1 MRVTHGDNNG
11 CGKRDRSRGHGEL
24 IQMATADRCDVLIIG
39 AGLAGLALARQ
50 LLLNTD
56 KRILLV
62 DKRTEFPPAKQK
74 VGEATV
80 QLSAYYYARVLDL
93 EEHLLQ
99 EHYLK
104 YNLRFYWKTPGQA
117 NDCYEHYSQ
126 SYIRKLSNINTY
138 QLDRNKF
145 EGEMLRV
152 NLENPNFEFHP
163 GCLDLDVKLSETGGP
178 HSFSFRSTKG
188 AVSGT
193 ARWVVDTSGR
203 GRFLARR
210 LGLAREGKIRH
221 GAHFFW
227 VDGLVDIEKL
237 TNLSP
242 QQIRTRPDRAAL
254 GHTPA
259 WQATNHFCAEGLWFW
274 TIPLHGKTS
283 LGLVYDNQLIPRE
296 RIDTIEKLIDWVCEE
311 FPLFARDLPYRR
323 VIHHTALKDFAHD
336 CQQTISPARWAIA
349 GEAGRFTDPLYS
361 PGGDLISLYN
371 TFITDAVQTDDD
383 AELAEKCRL
392 YEQMMEAVYE
402 AYVPTYAI
410 SYDALG
416 DQEAFSLKYTWE
428 LAIYFAYYVFPF
440 INDLFTDRRFLAS
453 FISRFSQLGRINRSL
468 QSFISDFFQ
477 WKKNS
482 RTPPREIVHFD
493 FTEIKPLADAEKTF
507 YRVGVSV
514 EESRQVLD
522 EQLANL
528 RELARFIAAQIC
540 ASVIGDARVLT
551 NRRFVEG
558 LDINRLEFDPEAIRE
573 SYRACASA
581 AGEYP
586 WKLDPHVLRRLIV
599 GSTVEAIEDEE
610 ELFAGVG
617 V

>member
-1 MRVTHGDNNG
+1 MSDNEGIDMRAEEHY
-11 CGKRDRSRGHGEL
+11 
-24 IQMATADRCDVLIIG
+24 DVLIIG

-62 DKRTEFPPAKQK
+62 DRRTEFPPAKQK

-93 EEHLLQ
+93 EEHLMQ

-104 YNLRFYWKTPGQA
+104 YNLRFYWRTPGMA

-152 NLENPNFEFHP
+152 NLENPNFEFCP
-163 GCLDLDVKLSETGGP
+163 GCSDLDVSLAETGA
-178 HSFSFRSTKG
+178 HSFSFKAAGQER
-188 AVSGT
+188 SGT
-193 ARWVVDTSGR
+193 TRWVVDTSGR

-210 LGLAREGKIRH
+210 LGLVREGAIRH

-227 VDGLVDIEKL
+227 VEGLLDIEKL

-242 QQIRTRPDRAAL
+242 QQIRTRPDRGAL

-259 WQATNHFCAEGLWFW
+259 WQATNHFCDEGLWFW

-283 LGLVYDNQLIPRE
+283 LGLVYDNRLIPRE
-296 RIDTIEKLIDWVCEE
+296 HIDTIEKLIEWVCEK

-323 VIHHTALKDFAHD
+323 VVHHTALKDFAHD
-336 CQQTISPARWAIA
+336 CVQTISPARWAIA

-371 TFITDAVQTDDD
+371 TFITDAVQTEDDE
-383 AELAEKCRL
+383 ELAEKCRL
-392 YEQMMEAVYE
+392 YEQLMKAVYE

-416 DQEAFSLKYTWE
+416 DQEAFTLKYSWE

-440 INDLFTDRRFLAS
+440 INDLFTDRRFLVI
-453 FISRFSQLGRINRSL
+453 FINRFSQLGRINRSL

-477 WKKNS
+477 WKKTR
-482 RTPPREIVHFD
+482 RTPPAEIFHFD
-493 FTEIKPLADAEKTF
+493 FTDIKPLADAEKTF

-514 EESRQVLD
+514 EEARTILD

-528 RELARFIAAQIC
+528 REMARFMAAQIC
-540 ASVIGDARVLT
+540 ASVLGDARALI
-551 NRRFVEG
+551 NQPFVES
-558 LDINRLEFDPEAIRE
+558 LDVTRLQFDPEAIRQ
-573 SYRACASA
+573 SYARYENARE
-581 AGEYP
+581 EYP
-586 WKLDPHVLRRLIV
+586 WTLDSQVLRRLIEGQSV
-599 GSTVEAIEDEE
+599 VADEIE
-610 ELFAGVG
+610 LLAGVG
-617 V
+617 GD

>member
-1 MRVTHGDNNG
+1 MPD
-11 CGKRDRSRGHGEL
+11 GKHY
-24 IQMATADRCDVLIIG
+24 DVLIIG

-50 LLLNTD
+50 LLLYTD

-62 DKRTEFPPAKQK
+62 DRRTEFPPAKQK

-93 EEHLLQ
+93 EEHLEQ
-99 EHYLK
+99 AHYLK
-104 YNLRFYWKTPGQA
+104 YNLRFYWKTPGKT

-152 NLENPNFEFHP
+152 NLEKSNFEFGP
-163 GCLDLDVKLSETGGP
+163 GCTELKVSLAQTGGL
-178 HSFSFRSTKG
+178 HSFSFKVGGSE
-188 AVSGT
+188 VSGT
-193 ARWVVDTSGR
+193 TRWVVDTSGR
-203 GRFLARR
+203 GRFLARQ
-210 LGLAREGKIRH
+210 LGLATDGKIRH

-237 TNLSP
+237 TKLSL
-242 QQIRTRPDRAAL
+242 QQVRTRPDRTAL

-259 WQATNHFCAEGLWFW
+259 WQATNHFCGEGLWFW

-283 LGLVYDNQLIPRE
+283 LGLVYDNRLIPRE
-296 RIDTIEKLIDWVCEE
+296 RIDTLEKLIQWVCEE

-323 VIHHTALKDFAHD
+323 VIYHTALKDFAHD
-336 CQQTISPARWAIA
+336 CVQTISPARWAIA

-371 TFITDAVQTDDD
+371 TFITDAIQTDDD
-383 AELAEKCRL
+383 VDLADKCRL

-416 DQEAFSLKYTWE
+416 DQEAFTLKYSWE
-428 LAIYFAYYVFPF
+428 LAIYFSYYVFPF
-440 INDLFTDRRFLAS
+440 INDLFTDKRFLAI
-453 FISRFSQLGRINRSL
+453 FINRFSQLGRINRSL
-468 QSFISDFFQ
+468 QTFISDFFQ
-477 WKKNS
+477 WKKNK
-482 RTPPREIVHFD
+482 RIPPREVIHFD
-493 FTEIKPLADAEKTF
+493 FTDIKPLADAEKTF

-514 EESRQVLD
+514 EEARQILD
-522 EQLANL
+522 EQLSNL
-528 RELARFIAAQIC
+528 KEMARFIAAQIC
-540 ASVIGDARVLT
+540 ASVLGDVRVLT

-558 LDINRLEFDPEAIRE
+558 LDITRLHFDPEAIRE
-573 SYRACASA
+573 SYLAVANSA
-581 AGEYP
+581 EEYA
-586 WKLDPHVLRRLIV
+586 WTLDSHVLQRLIEGQCEV
-599 GSTVEAIEDEE
+599 VDEVE
-610 ELFAGVG
+610 ELVEVAGD
-617 V
+617 

>member
-1 MRVTHGDNNG
+1 METTKDY
-11 CGKRDRSRGHGEL
+11 
-24 IQMATADRCDVLIIG
+24 DVLIIG

-62 DKRTEFPPAKQK
+62 DRRAEFPPPKQK

-80 QLSAYYYARVLDL
+80 QLSAYYYARVLEL
-93 EEHLLQ
+93 EEHLMQ
-99 EHYLK
+99 SHYLK
-104 YNLRFYWKTPGQA
+104 YNLRFYWKTPGLA

-138 QLDRNKF
+138 QLDRNVF

-152 NLENPNFEFHP
+152 NLENRNFTFRP
-163 GCLDLDVKLSETGGP
+163 GATDLDVKLDEDDGP
-178 HSFSFRSTKG
+178 HTFSFKTAEG
-188 AVSGT
+188 NVSGG

-203 GRFLARR
+203 GKFLARR

-221 GAHFFW
+221 GSHFFW
-227 VDGLVDIEKL
+227 VEGLIDIEKL

-283 LGLVYDNQLIPRE
+283 LGLVYDSSVVPRE
-296 RIDTIEKLIDWVCEE
+296 RVDTIEKLIAWVCEE

-323 VIHHTALKDFAHD
+323 ILHHTALKDFAHD
-336 CQQTISPARWAIA
+336 CRQTISPARWAIA

-371 TFITDAVQTDDD
+371 TFITDAVQTEDDS
-383 AELAEKCRL
+383 ELAEKCRM
-392 YEQMMEAVYE
+392 YEQLMEAVYE

-440 INDLFTDRRFLAS
+440 INDLFTDRRFLSA
-453 FISRFSQLGRINRSL
+453 FIVRFSQLGRINRSL

-477 WKKNS
+477 WKKRT
-482 RTPPREIVHFD
+482 RTPPREVFHFD
-493 FTEIKPLADAEKTF
+493 FTDIKPLASAEKTF
-507 YRVGVSV
+507 YKVGLSGD
-514 EESRQVLD
+514 EARRVLD
-522 EQLANL
+522 EQLSNL
-528 RELARFIAAQIC
+528 RELARYMAAQIC
-540 ASVIGDARVLT
+540 ASVLGDARALT

-558 LDINRLEFDPEAIRE
+558 LDINRLRFDPEEIRA
-573 SYRACASA
+573 SFAACVDSA
-581 AGEYP
+581 EEYP
-586 WKLDPHVLRRLIV
+586 WTLDPHVLRRLIE
-599 GSTVEAIEDEE
+599 GQTDLAAEDEPE
-610 ELFAGVG
+610 MLAGVG
-617 V
+617 GD

>member
-1 MRVTHGDNNG
+1 MKRVDHY
-11 CGKRDRSRGHGEL
+11 
-24 IQMATADRCDVLIIG
+24 DVMIIG

-50 LLLNTD
+50 LLLYTN
-56 KRILLV
+56 KRVLLV
-62 DKRTEFPPAKQK
+62 DRRTEFPPAKQK

-93 EEHLLQ
+93 EEHLMH

-104 YNLRFYWKTPGQA
+104 YNLRFYWKTPGKA

-152 NLENPNFEFHP
+152 NLANPNFEFHA
-163 GCLDLDVKLSETGGP
+163 GCNDLDVTLAESGGP
-178 HSFSFRSTKG
+178 HSFSFKTAEREF
-188 AVSGT
+188 SGT
-193 ARWVVDTSGR
+193 TRWLVDTSGR

-210 LGLAREGKIRH
+210 LGLATEGKIRH

-237 TNLSP
+237 TSLSP
-242 QQIRTRPDRAAL
+242 QQIRTRPDRCAL

-283 LGLVYDNQLIPRE
+283 LGLVYDNRLIPRE
-296 RIDTIEKLIDWVCEE
+296 RIDTIDKLIAWVCEE

-323 VIHHTALKDFAHD
+323 VLHHTALKDFAHD
-336 CQQTISPARWAIA
+336 CAQTISPKRWAIA

-371 TFITDAVQTDDD
+371 TFITDAVQTEDDN
-383 AELAEKCRL
+383 ELAGKCRL

-416 DQEAFSLKYTWE
+416 DQEAFTLKYTWE

-440 INDLFTDRRFLAS
+440 INDLFIDKRFLAI
-453 FISRFSQLGRINRSL
+453 FINRFSQLGRINRSL
-468 QSFISDFFQ
+468 QIFISDFFQ
-477 WKKNS
+477 WKKNQRRS
-482 RTPPREIVHFD
+482 PNEVFHFD
-493 FTEIKPLADAEKTF
+493 FTDIKPLADAEKTF
-507 YRVGVSV
+507 YRVGVTV
-514 EESRQVLD
+514 DEARKVLD

-528 RELARFIAAQIC
+528 NELARFVAVQIC
-540 ASVIGDARVLT
+540 ASVIGDVRVLT
-551 NRRFVEG
+551 NRSFVES
-558 LDINRLEFDPEAIRE
+558 LDITRLHFDPEAIRE
-573 SYRACASA
+573 SYLKFESST
-581 AGEYP
+581 GEYP
-586 WKLDPHVLRRLIV
+586 WTLDPHVLQCLIEGQRV
-599 GSTVEAIEDEE
+599 VEDET
-610 ELFAGVG
+610 ELFARVG
-617 V
+617 GD

>member
-1 MRVTHGDNNG
+1 MVNARNY
-11 CGKRDRSRGHGEL
+11 
-24 IQMATADRCDVLIIG
+24 DVLIIG

-56 KRILLV
+56 KKILVV
-62 DKRTEFPPAKQK
+62 DKRTEFPPMKQK

-80 QLSAYYYARVLDL
+80 QLSAYYYARVLQL

-99 EHYLK
+99 EHFLK

-152 NLENPNFEFHP
+152 NLTNPNFDFHP
-163 GCLDLDVKLSETGGP
+163 GCTDLDVTLSESGMA
-178 HSFSFRSTKG
+178 HSFSFKAAGNEVRGS
-188 AVSGT
+188 

-227 VDGLVDIEKL
+227 VEGLVDIERL
-237 TNLSP
+237 TNLTP
-242 QQIRTRPDRAAL
+242 QQIRTRPDRSAL

-323 VIHHTALKDFAHD
+323 VLHHTALKDFAHD
-336 CQQTISPARWAIA
+336 CEQTMSPARWAIA

-371 TFITDAVQTDDD
+371 TFITDAVQTEND

-392 YEQMMEAVYE
+392 YEQLMEAVYE

-416 DQEAFSLKYTWE
+416 DQEAFSLKYSWE

-440 INDLFTDRRFLAS
+440 INDLFTDRRFLS
-453 FISRFSQLGRINRSL
+453 VFISRFSQLGRINRSL

-477 WKKNS
+477 WKKNR
-482 RTPPREIVHFD
+482 RTPPREVVHFD
-493 FTEIKPLADAEKTF
+493 FTDIKPLADAERTF
-507 YRVGVSV
+507 YQVGVSV
-514 EESRQVLD
+514 EESRRVLD

-528 RELARFIAAQIC
+528 KEMARFVAAQIC
-540 ASVIGDARVLT
+540 ASVLDDVRALT
-551 NRRFVEG
+551 NRQFVEG
-558 LDINRLEFDPEAIRE
+558 LDINRLHFDPEEIRN
-573 SYRACASA
+573 SYRACEASA
-581 AGEYP
+581 EEYP
-586 WKLDPHVLRRLIV
+586 WTLDPHVLRRLIEGQSV
-599 GSTVEAIEDEE
+599 RAFEDEA
-610 ELFAGVG
+610 ELLAGVG
-617 V
+617 GD

>member
-1 MRVTHGDNNG
+1 MRTDN
-11 CGKRDRSRGHGEL
+11 HY
-24 IQMATADRCDVLIIG
+24 DVLIIG

-50 LLLNTD
+50 LLLNTE

-62 DKRTEFPPAKQK
+62 DRRTEFPPAKQK

-80 QLSAYYYARVLDL
+80 QLSAYYYARVLEL
-93 EEHLLQ
+93 EEHLMQ

-104 YNLRFYWKTPGQA
+104 YNLRFYWKTPGQT

-152 NLENPNFEFHP
+152 NLDDPDFEFYP
-163 GCLDLDVKLSETGGP
+163 GCVDLDVTLAETGGL
-178 HSFSFRSTKG
+178 HSFSFNASGFK
-188 AVSGT
+188 VSGT
-193 ARWVVDTSGR
+193 TRWVVDTSGR

-210 LGLAREGKIRH
+210 LGLAREGAIRH

-227 VDGLVDIEKL
+227 VEGLVDIEKL

-242 QQIRTRPDRAAL
+242 QQVRTRPDRVAL

-259 WQATNHFCAEGLWFW
+259 WQATNHFCGEGLWFW

-283 LGLVYDNQLIPRE
+283 LGLVYDNRLIPRE
-296 RIDTIEKLIDWVCEE
+296 RIDTLEKLIAWVCEQ

-323 VIHHTALKDFAHD
+323 IVHHTALKDFAHD
-336 CQQTISPARWAIA
+336 CMQTISPARWAIA

-371 TFITDAVQTDDD
+371 TFITDAVQIEDDE
-383 AELAEKCRL
+383 ELAQKCRL
-392 YEQMMEAVYE
+392 YEQMMEAVYQ
-402 AYVPTYAI
+402 AYVPSYAI

-416 DQEAFSLKYTWE
+416 DQEAFTLKYSWE
-428 LAIYFAYYVFPF
+428 LAIYFSYYVFPF
-440 INDLFTDRRFLAS
+440 INDLFTDRHFLS
-453 FISRFSQLGRINRSL
+453 IFINRFSQLGRINRSL

-477 WKKNS
+477 WKKER
-482 RTPPREIVHFD
+482 RTPPLEIVHFD
-493 FTEIKPLADAEKTF
+493 FTDIKPLADAEKTF
-507 YRVGVSV
+507 YRVGVST
-514 EESRQVLD
+514 EEARQILD
-522 EQLANL
+522 EQLSNL
-528 RELARFIAAQIC
+528 KEMARFMAAQIC
-540 ASVIGDARVLT
+540 ASVLGDVRVLT

-558 LDINRLEFDPEAIRE
+558 LDINRLRFDPEEIRE
-573 SYRACASA
+573 SYLMCESST
-581 AGEYP
+581 ETYP
-586 WKLDPHVLRRLIV
+586 WTLDPHVLRRLIE
-599 GSTVEAIEDEE
+599 GQNYVEDDA
-610 ELFAGVG
+610 ELLAGVG
-617 V
+617 GD

>member
-1 MRVTHGDNNG
+1 MTEAN
-11 CGKRDRSRGHGEL
+11 
-24 IQMATADRCDVLIIG
+24 RCDVLIIG

-50 LLLNTD
+50 LLLYTD
-56 KRILLV
+56 KRVLLV
-62 DKRTEFPPAKQK
+62 DRRTEFPPAKQK

-99 EHYLK
+99 QHYLK
-104 YNLRFYWKTPGQA
+104 YNLRFYWKTPGQT

-152 NLENPNFEFHP
+152 NLEKPNFDFHP
-163 GCLDLDVKLSETGGP
+163 GCLNLDVALSETGP
-178 HSFSFRSTKG
+178 HSFSFKSAKG
-188 AVSGT
+188 EVSGAT
-193 ARWVVDTSGR
+193 TWIVDTSGR

-210 LGLAREGKIRH
+210 LGLASEGKIRH

-237 TNLSP
+237 TKLSP

-283 LGLVYDNQLIPRE
+283 LGLVYDNRLIPRE

-371 TFITDAVQTDDD
+371 TFITDAVQTEND

-416 DQEAFSLKYTWE
+416 DQEAFSLKYSWE

-440 INDLFTDRRFLAS
+440 INDLFTDRRFLAA

-477 WKKNS
+477 WKKER
-482 RTPPREIVHFD
+482 RTPPREIFHFD
-493 FTEIKPLADAEKTF
+493 FTDIKPLAEAEKTF

-514 EESRQVLD
+514 DDSRQVLD

-528 RELARFIAAQIC
+528 KEMARFIAAQIC
-540 ASVIGDARVLT
+540 ASVVGDARLLT

-558 LDINRLEFDPEAIRE
+558 LDTSRLYFDSQEIHK
-573 SYRACASA
+573 SWLACEDSA
-581 AGEYP
+581 EEYP
-586 WKLDPHVLRRLIV
+586 WTLDPHVLRRLIEGPSDCIGEDKPELLSAV
-599 GSTVEAIEDEE
+599 GAY
-610 ELFAGVG
+610 
-617 V
+617 

>member
-1 MRVTHGDNNG
+1 MPNTEHY
-11 CGKRDRSRGHGEL
+11 
-24 IQMATADRCDVLIIG
+24 DVLIIG

-56 KRILLV
+56 KKILLL
-62 DKRTEFPPAKQK
+62 DRRAEFPPPKQK

-99 EHYLK
+99 EHFLK
-104 YNLRFYWKTPGQA
+104 YNLRFYWKTEGRA

-152 NLENPNFEFHP
+152 NLLDPNFTFHAP
-163 GCLDLDVKLSETGGP
+163 ATDLDVTLSETGGP
-178 HSFSFRSTKG
+178 HSFSFKAAGRE
-188 AVSGT
+188 VSGT

-203 GRFLARR
+203 GRFLAKR
-210 LGLAREGKIRH
+210 LGLAREGRIRH

-227 VDGLVDIEKL
+227 VEGLVDIEKL

-242 QQIRTRPDRAAL
+242 QEIRLRPDRAAL

-296 RIDTIEKLIDWVCEE
+296 RVDTLQKLIDWVCEE

-323 VIHHTALKDFAHD
+323 VVHHTALKDFAHD
-336 CQQTISPARWAIA
+336 CAQTISPARWAIA

-371 TFITDAVQTDDD
+371 TFITDAVRTEDD

-392 YEQMMEAVYE
+392 YEQLMEAVYE
-402 AYVPTYAI
+402 AYVPTYAV

-416 DQEAFSLKYTWE
+416 DQEAFTMKYSWE
-428 LAIYFAYYVFPF
+428 LAIYFAFYVFPF
-440 INDLFTDRRFLAS
+440 INDLFTDRRFLAA
-453 FISRFSQLGRINRSL
+453 FISRFSQLGRINKNL
-468 QSFISDFFQ
+468 QAFVSAYFQ
-477 WKKNS
+477 WKKTA
-482 RTPPREIVHFD
+482 RQPLRETVHND
-493 FTEIKPLADAEKTF
+493 FTEQAALFNAEKTF

-514 EESRQVLD
+514 EEARQVLD

-528 RELARFIAAQIC
+528 KEMARFFVAHVS
-540 ASVIGDARVLT
+540 ASVLEDERALT
-551 NRRFVEG
+551 NRAFVKGIDLNRFRFNPEEMRESFAACEDDEG
-558 LDINRLEFDPEAIRE
+558 RYEWSFDPFVLTVFNTPRAEEA
-573 SYRACASA
+573 SHA
-581 AGEYP
+581 P
-586 WKLDPHVLRRLIV
+586 P
-599 GSTVEAIEDEE
+599 IEDAAALVEQE
-610 ELFAGVG
+610 VAL
-617 V
+617 

>member
-1 MRVTHGDNNG
+1 M
-11 CGKRDRSRGHGEL
+11 
-24 IQMATADRCDVLIIG
+24 IIG

-56 KRILLV
+56 KRVLLV

-93 EEHLLQ
+93 EEHLIQ
-99 EHYLK
+99 QHYLK
-104 YNLRFYWKTPGQA
+104 YNLRFYWKTPGKT

-152 NLENPNFEFHP
+152 NIENPNFEFHP
-163 GCLDLDVKLSETGGP
+163 GCMDLDVTLSETGGP
-178 HSFSFRSTKG
+178 HTFSFQSVVG

-193 ARWVVDTSGR
+193 TRWVVDTSGR
-203 GRFLARR
+203 GRFLAKR

-242 QQIRTRPDRAAL
+242 QQIRTRPDRTAL

-296 RIDTIEKLIDWVCEE
+296 RIDTIEKLIAWVCEE
-311 FPLFARDLPYRR
+311 FPLFARDLPYRN

-336 CQQTISPARWAIA
+336 CAQTISPAHWAIA

-371 TFITDAVQTDDD
+371 TFITDAVQTEDD
-383 AELAEKCRL
+383 AELTEKCRL

-416 DQEAFSLKYTWE
+416 DQEAFSLKYSWE
-428 LAIYFAYYVFPF
+428 LAIYFSYYVFPF
-440 INDLFTDRRFLAS
+440 INDLFTDRRFLS
-453 FISRFSQLGRINRSL
+453 VFISRFSQLGRINRSL
-468 QSFISDFFQ
+468 QSFISAFFQ
-477 WKKNS
+477 WKKN
-482 RTPPREIVHFD
+482 RRIPPCEIFHFD
-493 FTEIKPLADAEKTF
+493 FTDIKPLADAEKTF

-514 EESRQVLD
+514 DEAREILD

-528 RELARFIAAQIC
+528 REMARLVAAQIC
-540 ASVIGDARVLT
+540 ASVVGDVRVLT
-551 NRRFVEG
+551 NRQFVEG
-558 LDINRLEFDPEAIRE
+558 LDINRLQFDPEEIRTT
-573 SYRACASA
+573 YRSCVNETE
-581 AGEYP
+581 EYR
-586 WKLDPHVLRRLIV
+586 WTLDPDVLRPLIE
-599 GSTVEAIEDEE
+599 GQTVKVMEDEE
-610 ELFAGVG
+610 QLLAGVG
-617 V
+617 A

>member
-1 MRVTHGDNNG
+1 MQVSD
-11 CGKRDRSRGHGEL
+11 GKHY
-24 IQMATADRCDVLIIG
+24 DVLIIG

-62 DKRTEFPPAKQK
+62 DRRIEFPPVKQK

-99 EHYLK
+99 QHYLK
-104 YNLRFYWKTPGQA
+104 YNLRFYWKTPGLA

-152 NLENPNFEFHP
+152 NLEKPNFEFGP
-163 GCLDLDVKLSETGGP
+163 GCTDLKVNLSQSGGP
-178 HSFSFRSTKG
+178 HSFSFKLSG
-188 AVSGT
+188 QEVSGAT
-193 ARWVVDTSGR
+193 RWVVDTSGR
-203 GRFLARR
+203 GRFLARQ
-210 LGLAREGKIRH
+210 LGLASEGKIRH

-227 VDGLVDIEKL
+227 VEGLVDIEKL

-242 QQIRTRPDRAAL
+242 EQIRTRPDRTAL

-296 RIDTIEKLIDWVCEE
+296 RIDTLEKLIAWVCEE

-323 VIHHTALKDFAHD
+323 VLHHTALKDFAHD
-336 CQQTISPARWAIA
+336 CAQTINPARWAIA

-371 TFITDAVQTDDD
+371 TFITDAIQTEDDE
-383 AELAEKCRL
+383 ELTGKCRL
-392 YEQMMEAVYE
+392 YEQMMKAVYE

-416 DQEAFSLKYTWE
+416 DQEAFTLKYSWE
-428 LAIYFAYYVFPF
+428 LAIYFSYYVFPF
-440 INDLFTDRRFLAS
+440 INDLFTDKRFLLI
-453 FISRFSQLGRINRSL
+453 FINRFSQLGRINRSL

-477 WKKNS
+477 WKKTR
-482 RTPPREIVHFD
+482 RTPPSTIFHFD
-493 FTEIKPLADAEKTF
+493 FTDIKPLADAEKTF
-507 YRVGVSV
+507 YRIGVSV
-514 EESRQVLD
+514 EEARRVLD

-528 RELARFIAAQIC
+528 KEMARFMAAQIC
-540 ASVIGDARVLT
+540 ASAIGDARVLT
-551 NRRFVEG
+551 NRQFVES
-558 LDINRLEFDPEAIRE
+558 LDITRLHFDADAIRR
-573 SYRACASA
+573 SYLACQNSRE
-581 AGEYP
+581 EYP
-586 WKLDPHVLRRLIV
+586 EGYRWSLDSQVLRHLIEGQNV
-599 GSTVEAIEDEE
+599 LEE
-610 ELFAGVG
+610 ELELLAGVG
-617 V
+617 GD

>member
-1 MRVTHGDNNG
+1 
-11 CGKRDRSRGHGEL
+11 
-24 IQMATADRCDVLIIG
+24 MANTENYDVLIIG

-80 QLSAYYYARVLDL
+80 QLSAYYYARVLEL

-99 EHYLK
+99 EHFLK
-104 YNLRFYWKTPGQA
+104 YNLRFYWKTPGQV

-152 NLENPNFEFHP
+152 NLANPNFDFHP
-163 GCLDLDVKLSETGGP
+163 GCTDLDVTLSESGGL
-178 HSFSFRSTKG
+178 HSFSFKAAGREVRGS
-188 AVSGT
+188 

-227 VDGLVDIEKL
+227 VEGLVDIERL
-237 TNLSP
+237 TNLTP
-242 QQIRTRPDRAAL
+242 QQIRTRPDRSAL

-323 VIHHTALKDFAHD
+323 VLHHTALKDFAHD

-361 PGGDLISLYN
+361 PGGDLIALYN
-371 TFITDAVQTDDD
+371 TFITDAVQTEDDT
-383 AELAEKCRL
+383 ELAEKCRL
-392 YEQMMEAVYE
+392 YEQLMEAVYE

-440 INDLFTDRRFLAS
+440 INDMFTDRRFLS
-453 FISRFSQLGRINRSL
+453 VFINRFSQLGRINRSL

-477 WKKNS
+477 WKKDR
-482 RTPPREIVHFD
+482 RTPPREVVHFD
-493 FTEIKPLADAEKTF
+493 FTDIKPLADAEKTF

-514 EESRQVLD
+514 EESRRVLD

-528 RELARFIAAQIC
+528 REMARFVAAQIC
-540 ASVIGDARVLT
+540 ASVLGDARALT

-558 LDINRLEFDPEAIRE
+558 LDINRLRFDPEEIRD
-573 SYRACASA
+573 SYRACMASTE
-581 AGEYP
+581 EYP
-586 WKLDPHVLRRLIV
+586 WTLDPHVLRRLIEGQSV
-599 GSTVEAIEDEE
+599 GAVQEEA

-617 V
+617 GD

>member
-1 MRVTHGDNNG
+1 MP
-11 CGKRDRSRGHGEL
+11 K
-24 IQMATADRCDVLIIG
+24 ADRCDVLIIG

-50 LLLNTD
+50 LLLSTD
-56 KRILLV
+56 KRIMLV
-62 DKRTEFPPAKQK
+62 DRRTEFPPVKQK

-80 QLSAYYYARVLDL
+80 QLSAYYYAKVLDL

-99 EHYLK
+99 EHFLK
-104 YNLRFYWKTPGQA
+104 YNLRFYWKTLGQP

-145 EGEMLRV
+145 EGEMLRL
-152 NLENPNFEFHP
+152 NLSNPNFEFYP
-163 GCLDLDVKLSETGGP
+163 GCTDLDVSLAETGS
-178 HSFSFRSTKG
+178 HSFSFKTAKG
-188 AVSGT
+188 ETTGT
-193 ARWVVDTSGR
+193 TTWVVDTSGR

-242 QQIRTRPDRAAL
+242 QEIRTRPDRAAL

-283 LGLVYDNQLIPRE
+283 LGLVYDNRLIPRE
-296 RIDTIEKLIDWVCEE
+296 RIDTIEKLIDWVCQE

-323 VIHHTALKDFAHD
+323 VLHHTALKDFAHD

-371 TFITDAVQTDDD
+371 TWITDAVQTDDD
-383 AELAEKCRL
+383 RELAQKCRL

-416 DQEAFSLKYTWE
+416 DQEAFSLKYSWE
-428 LAIYFAYYVFPF
+428 LAIYFAFYVFPF
-440 INDLFTDRRFLAS
+440 INDLFTDRRFLAA
-453 FISRFSQLGRINRSL
+453 FINRFSQLGRINRSL

-477 WKKNS
+477 WKKS
-482 RTPPREIVHFD
+482 RRTPPGEVIHFD
-493 FTEIKPLADAEKTF
+493 FTDIKPLADAEKTF

-522 EQLANL
+522 EQLTNL
-528 RELARFIAAQIC
+528 REMARFIAAQIC
-540 ASVIGDARVLT
+540 ASVLGDVRVLT
-551 NRRFVEG
+551 NRQFVEG
-558 LDINRLEFDPEAIRE
+558 LDLNRLHFDAEEIRE
-573 SYRACASA
+573 SYFRCEGSTEA
-581 AGEYP
+581 YP
-586 WKLDPHVLRRLIV
+586 WTLDPHVLRRLIEAQGVSDAPEETEVLLEV
-599 GSTVEAIEDEE
+599 GAY
-610 ELFAGVG
+610 
-617 V
+617 